1 MEECESKGIA
11 LDVNLMPPDDDDLTD
26 EDSDEDEDSLPK
38 DLNHLGRGILT
49 QDAEI
54 VEYDTEDTMPDL
66 TRVSLFS
73 VFLQFLSLV
82 YNFFTFFCIQKV
94 GKGLEGQCHRNIFCG
109 LLKLWKDTG

>member
-73 VFLQFLSLV
+73 VFFTISGRFITTAYGELITIILPNFLLESLLPH
-82 YNFFTFFCIQKV
+82 FFV
-94 GKGLEGQCHRNIFCG
+94 V
-109 LLKLWKDTG
+109 

>member
-11 LDVNLMPPDDDDLTD
+11 LDVNLMPPDDADLTD

-73 VFLQFLSLV
+73 VFLQFLAD
-82 YNFFTFFCIQKV
+82 
-94 GKGLEGQCHRNIFCG
+94 
-109 LLKLWKDTG
+109 LLQQPMVN